1 MQNFDFQNP
10 TRIVFGKGRIREVDH
25 LVPPQARVLLIY
37 GGGSVLKNGT
47 LAEVQQALGSRKVV
61 LFQGVEPNP
70 KYETLMKAVA
80 LAREE
85 KVDFL
90 LAVGGGSVIDGT
102 KFIAAAIPFEGE
114 PWDILL
120 QRGRNVK
127 TAVPFGTVLT
137 LPATG
142 SEMNDGA
149 VITRAEHKAKL
160 AFHTPLVY
168 PVFSV
173 LDPVKTFTL
182 PPRQIANGVVDAFVH
197 ITEQYLTYPAG
208 SHVQDRFS
216 EGLLQTLVELGPKAL
231 AEPENYE
238 VRANLMWTATLA
250 LNGLIGAGAP
260 QDWATHMLGHE
271 LTVLFGM
278 DHAQTLAVVLPSL
291 LAERR
296 GPKGAKLLQY
306 GERVLGIRE
315 GSEAERIQAAI
326 DGTRAFFEAMGV
338 PTRLGAYGVTPDKV
352 DTVVDQL
359 SRHGLTALGER
370 RDLDLETSRRILK
383 ACF

>member
-25 LVPPQARVLLIY
+25 LVPPQARVLLVI

-80 LAREE
+80 VAREE

-102 KFIAAAIPFEGE
+102 KFIAAAIPFEGD
-114 PWDILL
+114 PWDVLL

-173 LDPVKTFTL
+173 LDPLKTYTL

-208 SHVQDRFS
+208 SLVQDRFS

-315 GSEAERIQAAI
+315 GTEAERIQAAI

-338 PTRLGAYGVTPDKV
+338 PTRLGAYGVTPDQM

-359 SRHGLTALGER
+359 AHHGLTALGER